1 MNIAIIGTGYV
12 GLVSGVCLASKGHN
26 VICVDLN
33 TEIVKKLNKG
43 KTTIYE
49 KNLDFLLKK
58 TIAEKKFSAT
68 TNLVEAL
75 NFSNLIIVAVGTP
88 QKNGSI
94 NLKYIKKVCQDIGN
108 YMLNNNKYITVIIK
122 STVIPGTTD
131 TFVRKEIEKYSKKKI
146 GTFGLGMNPEFLR
159 EGNAVEDFLN
169 PDRIVIGYETKKTL
183 MMMKKLYAPWKV
195 DKLYVN
201 TRTAELIKYANNI
214 LLATQIS
221 TLNEIAN
228 LSSSLGNIDITQVV
242 KGVHLDKRWN
252 PIINNKRSN
261 PGILNYLI
269 PGCGFG
275 GSCFPKD
282 LSALKEQARKHR
294 IQMRV
299 INAVLDVNENQ
310 PYQVIK
316 MLESEIGSI
325 SKKKV
330 LILGLSFNPETDD
343 VRNSPAIKICNQLIK
358 KNALVSAHDPKAIKN
373 FKINNVKISSKIN
386 FVNNWKTKIKKNDI
400 IIITTPWKDYLSL
413 TNFNLNGKIVFDGKK
428 AFSVKA
434 FDHAKYLSIGLRFEN

>member
-1 MNIAIIGTGYV
+1 
-12 GLVSGVCLASKGHN
+12 
-26 VICVDLN
+26 
-33 TEIVKKLNKG
+33 
-43 KTTIYE
+43 
-49 KNLDFLLKK
+49 
-58 TIAEKKFSAT
+58 
-68 TNLVEAL
+68 
-75 NFSNLIIVAVGTP
+75 
-88 QKNGSI
+88 
-94 NLKYIKKVCQDIGN
+94 
-108 YMLNNNKYITVIIK
+108 MLYNNKYITLIIK

-146 GTFGLGMNPEFLR
+146 GEFGLGMNPEFLR

-169 PDRIVIGYETKKTL
+169 PDRIVLGYETKKTL
-183 MMMKKLYAPWKV
+183 MMMKKLYASWKV

-201 TRTAELIKYANNI
+201 TRTAELIKYTNNI

-242 KGVHLDKRWN
+242 RGVHLDKRWN

-282 LSALKEQARKHR
+282 LNALKEQARNQR

-299 INAVLDVNENQ
+299 INAVLNVNKNQ

-325 SKKKV
+325 SNKKV

-386 FVNNWKTKIKKNDI
+386 FVNNWKTKVENNDI

-413 TNFNLNGKIVFDGKK
+413 TNLNLNGKIIFDGKK
-428 AFSVKA
+428 AFSAKD
-434 FDHAKYLSIGLRFEN
+434 FDHAKYLSIGLRFKN

>member
-33 TEIVKKLNKG
+33 PDIVKRLNKS
-43 KTTIYE
+43 KPTIYE
-49 KNLDFLLKK
+49 KNLEFFLKK
-58 TIAEKKFSAT
+58 TIAQKKFRAT
-68 TNLVEAL
+68 TNLIEAL
-75 NFSNLIIVAVGTP
+75 NFATLVIVAVGTP
-88 QKNGSI
+88 QNNESI
-94 NLKYIKKVCQDIGN
+94 DLSYIKKVCQDIGN
-108 YMLNNNKYITVIIK
+108 YMSNNKKYITIIIK

-146 GTFGLGMNPEFLR
+146 GEFGLGMNPEFLR
-159 EGNAVEDFLN
+159 EGNAVEDFLC
-169 PDRIVIGYETKKTL
+169 PDRIVLGYETEKTL
-183 MMMKKLYAPWKV
+183 IVMKKLYEPWKV
-195 DKLYVN
+195 DKIYVN
-201 TRTAELIKYANNI
+201 TRTAELIKYANNV

-228 LSSSLGNIDITQVV
+228 LSSALGNIDITQVV
-242 KGVHLDKRWN
+242 KGIHLDKRWN
-252 PIINNKRSN
+252 PIINNKRLN
-261 PGILNYLI
+261 PRILKYLI

-282 LSALKEQARKHR
+282 LNALKAQGRKCG

-299 INAVLDVNENQ
+299 IDAVLNVNENQ

-316 MLESEIGSI
+316 ILESEIGNI
-325 SKKKV
+325 SDKRI

-343 VRNSPAIKICNQLIK
+343 IRNSPAIKICNQLIK
-358 KNALVSAHDPKAIKN
+358 KNAIVSAHDPKAIKN
-373 FKINNVKISSKIN
+373 FKINFTKISSKIS
-386 FVNNWKTKIKKNDI
+386 FVNNWKMKIKNSDI
-400 IIITTPWKDYLSL
+400 IIITTPWKEYLSL

-428 AFSVKA
+428 AFSIKSLNN
-434 FDHAKYLSIGLRFEN
+434 AKYLSIG